1 MANPEVRFV
10 IYLFQVL
17 NGVGLGM
24 LYFLLAVG
32 LSVIFGLLRFVNFAH
47 GAFYLMGAY
56 LTYDLVGRGLSFWLA
71 MPLATLAVAAFAA
84 AIEALL
90 LHRIYK
96 LPHTFHI
103 LVTVG
108 LALMMQEMAVIL
120 WGPLGG
126 SAPPPAGLEGVF
138 IAGGFVYPEYRLF
151 AIVFTAVLA
160 GALWWILEGTRL
172 GAIVRAGSESASNM
186 ALLGYNIMRI
196 NTAVFGFGAAL
207 AGLAGALVAPIRGV
221 EPFMGGEALAI
232 AFVVVVIGGM
242 GSYTGALVAGLLV
255 GVVQSVMATLWP
267 EGARLM
273 IYVCMALVIA
283 LMPRGLLGRA

>member
-1 MANPEVRFV
+1 M
-10 IYLFQVL
+10 IYLFQVM
-17 NGVGLGM
+17 NGIGLGM

-32 LSVIFGLLRFVNFAH
+32 LSVIFGLLQFVNFAH
-47 GAFYLMGAY
+47 GAFYLLGAY
-56 LTYDLVGRGLSFWLA
+56 LTYDLTMRGFDFWVA
-71 MPLATLAVAAFAA
+71 MPMATVAVAGIAIL
-84 AIEALL
+84 IEAVL

-108 LALMMQEMAVIL
+108 IALVIQELTIII

-126 SAPPPAGLEGVF
+126 SVPAPASLQGIVMMGDF
-138 IAGGFVYPEYRLF
+138 IYPQYRLF
-151 AIVFTAVLA
+151 TIAFTAVLA
-160 GALWWILEGTRL
+160 GLLWWLLEGTRL
-172 GAIVRAGSESASNM
+172 GAIVRAGSESPSNM
-186 ALLGYNIMRI
+186 ALLGYNTMRI
-196 NTAVFGFGAAL
+196 NTLVFGFGAGL
-207 AGLAGALVAPIRGV
+207 AALAGALAAPIRGV
-221 EPFMGGEALAI
+221 EPFMGVEALSI

-242 GSYTGALVAGLLV
+242 GSYTGALVAGLLI

-273 IYVCMALVIA
+273 IYVGMALVIA

>member
-1 MANPEVRFV
+1 M

-17 NGVGLGM
+17 NGIGIGM

-32 LSVIFGLLRFVNFAH
+32 LSVIFGLLQFVNFAH
-47 GAFYLMGAY
+47 GAFYLLGAY
-56 LTYDLVGRGLSFWLA
+56 LTYDLTSRGLSFWAA
-71 MPLATLAVAAFAA
+71 MPIATLIVAGAA
-84 AIEALL
+84 ALIEALL

-96 LPHTFHI
+96 LPHSFHI

-108 LALMMQEMAVIL
+108 LALMIQELTIIV

-126 SAPPPAGLEGVF
+126 SVAPPAGLTGVVMLGDF
-138 IAGGFVYPEYRLF
+138 IYPQYRLF
-151 AIVFTAVLA
+151 TIAFTAVLA
-160 GALWWILEGTRL
+160 ALLWWLLEGTRL
-172 GAIVRAGSESASNM
+172 GAVVRGGSESSDNM
-186 ALLGYNIMRI
+186 ALLGYNTLRI
-196 NTAVFGFGAAL
+196 NTAVFGFGAGL
-207 AGLAGALVAPIRGV
+207 AGLAGALAAPIRGV
-221 EPFMGGEALAI
+221 EPFMGIEALSV

-255 GVVQSVMATLWP
+255 GVTQSVMAAIWP

-273 IYVCMALVIA
+273 IYIGMALVIA